1 LFDSAPQSL
10 LTTALQR
17 QSRYSAV
24 TVRSSATRM
33 ALHRV
38 HPPCAC
44 SGACSAWSGGGCSAT
59 INYTRLKCRGRSA
72 SCMSQCSGSCSG
84 SCDQRSRWCLSASCP
99 ARVSQP
105 RVPLV
110 SQPRVVNSPMPTL
123 PKDPPEI
130 GGREVGPAGRRTQRE
145 QTRGW
150 ERGRDLDAGRRGRAR
165 RIGP

>member
-1 LFDSAPQSL
+1 MFDSAPQSL

-99 ARVSQP
+99 AGVSASCRQLANAHTP
-105 RVPLV
+105 QR
-110 SQPRVVNSPMPTL
+110 
-123 PKDPPEI
+123 
-130 GGREVGPAGRRTQRE
+130 PARDWR
-145 QTRGW
+145 
-150 ERGRDLDAGRRGRAR
+150 ERGRAGGTENAEGADKGLGERAR
-165 RIGP
+165 PGCGAKREGS